1 MTGAGGTRRTRVVLA
16 HGASGTAEQMQPH
29 VDGLIARGFDAHA
42 IDLPTRKAESAIPVY
57 RDVLASLPP
66 SGQGSRVAI
75 GGQSYGGRVATLL
88 AADDPAGIDALV
100 LFSYPLHA
108 PGRAASWEGRAV
120 HLPRITLPTLF
131 LSGEADPLAR
141 IDLLR
146 EAAGRMP
153 KATLRTW
160 SGQGHWLGSVLDEA
174 LDATAE
180 WLRAMFR

>member
-1 MTGAGGTRRTRVVLA
+1 MTDSAGRVRVVLA

-29 VDGLIARGFDAHA
+29 AEGLIARGFEAHA
-42 IDLPTRKAESAIPVY
+42 IDLPTRKAEAAIPVY
-57 RDVLASLPP
+57 RDVLAQLPP
-66 SGQGSRVAI
+66 PRDGSRVAI

-88 AADDPAGIDALV
+88 VAEDPAGIDALV

-108 PGRAASWEGRAV
+108 PGRSESWEARAA
-120 HLPRITLPTLF
+120 HLPRVALPALF

-153 KATLRTW
+153 NATLRTW
-160 SGQGHWLGSVLDEA
+160 PGQGHWLGPVLDEA

-180 WLRAMFR
+180 WLRARLG